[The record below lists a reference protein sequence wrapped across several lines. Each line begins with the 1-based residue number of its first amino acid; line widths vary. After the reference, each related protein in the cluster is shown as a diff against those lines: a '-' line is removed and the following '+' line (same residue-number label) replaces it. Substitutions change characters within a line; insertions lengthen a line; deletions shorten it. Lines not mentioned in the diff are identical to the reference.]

1 MRPPVTKKRVELLMM
16 ALGASVRGEGRIY
29 FTGGV
34 TALLYGWRTSTIDID
49 LKAIPEPVGLYEAIA
64 AVKERENMNI
74 ELASPDDFIPQ
85 LPGWQ
90 ERSLFIARQ
99 GKLDFYHYDPYAQA
113 LSKIERGHPRDKG
126 DVAAML
132 AAGLV
137 QPERLLD
144 LFHAIEPALIRYPA
158 VSALGFRTEVEALC
172 AK

>member
-1 MRPPVTKKRVELLMM
+1 
-16 ALGASVRGEGRIY
+16 
-29 FTGGV
+29 
-34 TALLYGWRTSTIDID
+34 
-49 LKAIPEPVGLYEAIA
+49 
-64 AVKERENMNI
+64 
-74 ELASPDDFIPQ
+74 
-85 LPGWQ
+85 
-90 ERSLFIARQ
+90 
-99 GKLDFYHYDPYAQA
+99 YHYDPYAQA

-137 QPERLLD
+137 QPERLLA